1 MDSSLVSRLKR
12 ENAEM
17 AMKLNNSLKEN
28 RNLTK
33 ELEQLKKDHGELLLI
48 NNDNQQKLPESRI
61 ECEDLTERLSAANE
75 EIQRLKL
82 EFGGKIRVL
91 SNEVKVLKKQK
102 GDLNEKIGDLGEYT
116 ARIEGQLVDCRL
128 QCQKLKEKITKFE
141 EKNPEKSRI
150 TVKNDKLER
159 KLSSVM
165 TATNERF
172 RSFEKRILE
181 LERVA
186 AISSG
191 SGPQLVDTRHTT
203 QVMQEGQE
211 QENYGLEEEREG
223 LVGAQSG
230 HETTI
235 NKEKM
240 ASSMPSLKTTSAAHI
255 KAHTES
261 FGSDTRPTKPVGTRS
276 VSETPTSEENSASST
291 PCVHKSPSV
300 SPSVAEISSSDDDR
314 VLSLRKGHKRKPSSS
329 SDVSNKEDGAGS
341 KKNSSKE
348 WTMFKNGKASAFE
361 KAQIASTEPMM
372 TDYERL
378 MNIEENAMRLNT
390 LGKEKVTDSSE
401 HDQDYVPDDN
411 HDSADES
418 FDGDQEPEVFTEVE
432 VRSTPKSVPK
442 KARAREHEL
451 RKKKK
456 QKLCPSLALDDYMTM
471 QEKVDITEA
480 NQLEVEVNIPE
491 QDRLRSK
498 HQYSD
503 IDPSENQEM
512 TTLSENEGQNRK
524 GRGPS
529 KLTNVYARKWEDR
542 VVICCNDEGKPI
554 GPKRSELTRFLGT
567 IAHNHKWAPLTYISW
582 QKVPNK
588 EKIWKFVNSKYILPA
603 KLKGWVM
610 GKLDSSWRVFKCRIK
625 RNHYYKYDSYEERLK
640 HRPKRVPES
649 HFKTLLAYWDS
660 NEAKKTS
667 LQNSR
672 NRQEQDKMRTASP
685 VPLAVINNQMEDDVA
700 PSKRKTFAKT
710 RSQKE
715 VETNDQSDDDTLKK
729 TQSMRRLEALQ
740 ADHGRGV
747 SHKKLKEKGADTSL
761 IIPKEVMESIK
772 SAITA
777 DVQNNMSSEE
787 DELVKEKQP
796 HVAQV
801 AETQSRSEKLE
812 CQASKVQD
820 MQKNFDTHEETM
832 TLDVVALALARLRR
846 KDPSLTPEMIANVIA
861 STATNGA

>member
-12 ENAEM
+12 ENAEL

-28 RNLTK
+28 KKLTK

-61 ECEDLTERLSAANE
+61 ECEDLTERLSAANG

-82 EFGGKIRVL
+82 EFGEKIRAL

-102 GDLNEKIGDLGEYT
+102 GDLNEKIGDLGKYT
-116 ARIEGQLVDCRL
+116 TRVEGQLVDCRL
-128 QCQKLKEKITKFE
+128 QCEKLKGKITKFE
-141 EKNPEKSRI
+141 EKTPEKSRI
-150 TVKNDKLER
+150 SVKDDKLER

-181 LERVA
+181 LER
-186 AISSG
+186 ISSG
-191 SGPQLVDTRHTT
+191 SGPQLVDTRNTT
-203 QVMQEGQE
+203 QVMQE

-230 HETTI
+230 YETTV

-255 KAHTES
+255 KVRTRS
-261 FGSDTRPTKPVGTRS
+261 FGSDTRPSKPVGIRS
-276 VSETPTSEENSASST
+276 VSEIPTSEENSASST

-314 VLSLRKGHKRKPSSS
+314 VLPLPKGHKRKLSSS

-341 KKNSSKE
+341 KKKSSKE
-348 WTMFKNGKASAFE
+348 WTMFKNGKASLSKKNGKASAFE

-401 HDQDYVPDDN
+401 HDQDYVPDDD

-418 FDGDQEPEVFTEVE
+418 FDGDQEPEVFTEVA
-432 VRSTPKSVPK
+432 VRSTPKTVPKK
-442 KARAREHEL
+442 KARAREHEP

-456 QKLCPSLALDDYMTM
+456 QQLCPSSALDDYMTM
-471 QEKVDITEA
+471 QEKVDTTEA
-480 NQLEVEVNIPE
+480 NQLEVEVNIAE
-491 QDRLRSK
+491 Q
-498 HQYSD
+498 
-503 IDPSENQEM
+503 DPSENQEM

-542 VVICCNDEGKPI
+542 VVIRCNDEGKPI

-567 IAHNHKWAPLTYISW
+567 IAHDHKWAPLTYISW
-582 QKVPNK
+582 QKVPIK
-588 EKIWKFVNSKYILPA
+588 EKIWKFVNSKYILPS

-610 GKLDSSWRVFKCRIK
+610 GKLDSSWRAFKCRIK
-625 RNHYYKYDSYEERLK
+625 RDHYYKYDSYEERLK

-660 NEAKKTS
+660 NEAK
-667 LQNSR
+667 NSR

-685 VPLAVINNQMEDDVA
+685 VPLAVMSNQMLQEDDVA
-700 PSKRKTFAKT
+700 PSKRKMFAKT
-710 RSQKE
+710 QSQKE
-715 VETNDQSDDDTLKK
+715 GEANDQPDDDTLKK
-729 TQSMRRLEALQ
+729 TQAMRRLEALQ

-747 SHKKLKEKGADTSL
+747 SHKELKEKGTDTSL

-777 DVQNNMSSEE
+777 DVHNDMSSEE
-787 DELVKEKQP
+787 DELVKEKQA

-801 AETQSRSEKLE
+801 AEMQRRSEELE

-820 MQKNFDTHEETM
+820 MQKNFDIHEETM
-832 TLDVVALALARLRR
+832 TLDVVALALARL
-846 KDPSLTPEMIANVIA
+846 KGP
-861 STATNGA
+861 